1 MRKILILGATSAI
14 AQATARNFA
23 TDGDALCLV
32 GRNTDKL
39 AAVAADLQVRGA
51 AHVETLVADLNDC
64 EQHEHLLRQATASLG
79 GLDIALIAYGT
90 LGNQQAGEQS
100 YAQAE
105 QELRTNFLSVV
116 SVLTLLANQC
126 ETQQHGCL
134 AVISSV
140 AGERG
145 RQSNYIYGTA
155 KGGLNLF
162 LQGLRNRLTQAGVT
176 VLTIKPGFVHTPM
189 TAAFPKNALFASAET
204 VGAGVYRA
212 IMKKKDIAYVPGFWR
227 WIMLIIRLIPERVF
241 KRLAL
246 SFPAYFLL

>member
-1 MRKILILGATSAI
+1 MRKILILGATSTI
-14 AQATARNFA
+14 AQTTARNFA
-23 TDGDALCLV
+23 SDGDALYLIA
-32 GRNTDKL
+32 RNPDKL

-51 AHVETLVADLNDC
+51 VHVETQTADLNDC
-64 EQHEHLLRQATASLG
+64 QQHERLLQQATTALD

-90 LGNQQAGEQS
+90 LGNQHAGEQS

-105 QELRTNFLSVV
+105 QELHTNFLSVI
-116 SVLTLLANQC
+116 SLLTVLANQY

-155 KGGLNLF
+155 KGALSLF

-176 VLTIKPGFVHTPM
+176 VITIKPGFVDTPM
-189 TAAFPKNALFASAET
+189 TAALPKNALFTSAEA
-204 VGAGVYRA
+204 VGVGVYRA
-212 IMKKKDIAYVPGFWR
+212 ILKKKDIVYNTFA
-227 WIMLIIRLIPERVF
+227 I
-241 KRLAL
+241 
-246 SFPAYFLL
+246 

>member
-1 MRKILILGATSAI
+1 M
-14 AQATARNFA
+14 
-23 TDGDALCLV
+23 
-32 GRNTDKL
+32 
-39 AAVAADLQVRGA
+39 
-51 AHVETLVADLNDC
+51 
-64 EQHEHLLRQATASLG
+64 
-79 GLDIALIAYGT
+79 
-90 LGNQQAGEQS
+90 
-100 YAQAE
+100 
-105 QELRTNFLSVV
+105 
-116 SVLTLLANQC
+116 LTLLANQC

-145 RQSNYIYGTA
+145 RQSNYIYGAA

-176 VLTIKPGFVHTPM
+176 VITIKPGFVDTPM
-189 TAAFPKNALFASAET
+189 TTAFPKNALFASAET

-212 IMKKKDIAYVPGFWR
+212 IMKKKDIAYVPSFWR

>member
-23 TDGDALCLV
+23 ADGDRFYLV
-32 GRNTDKL
+32 ARNPDKL
-39 AAVAADLQVRGA
+39 AAVAADLHVRGA
-51 AHVETLVADLNDC
+51 PHVDTHAADLNDC
-64 EQHEHLLRQATASLG
+64 EQHDSLLQHATASLD

-90 LGNQQAGEQS
+90 LGNQPAGQQS
-100 YAQAE
+100 YVQTE

-116 SVLTLLANQC
+116 SLLTLLANQC
-126 ETQQHGCL
+126 ETQRHGCL

-155 KGGLNLF
+155 TGALRLF

-176 VLTIKPGFVHTPM
+176 VITIKPGFVDTPM
-189 TAAFPKNALFASAET
+189 TAALPKNALFASVET

-212 IMKKKDIAYVPGFWR
+212 ILKKKDIAYVPGFWR
-227 WIMLIIRLIPERVF
+227 WIMLIIRLIPEQIF
-241 KRLAL
+241 KRLGL
-246 SFPAYFLL
+246 